1 MLFIGVTKRAKIPP
15 IERPSAM
22 IAENGT
28 CFDGEFKAYLYWPLA
43 AIMIAI
49 SAASYLAGMYFASS

>member
-1 MLFIGVTKRAKIPP
+1 
-15 IERPSAM
+15 M